1 MALWVVI
8 LNRCR
13 DTGGNEVWERGGV
26 WLEYLQITRL
36 NGKLGVMKGM
46 DIISLREFSVCG
58 LELLRRVI

>member
-13 DTGGNEVWERGGV
+13 DTGGNKMCERGGV
-26 WLEYLQITRL
+26 LLERLQIARL
-36 NGKLGVMKGM
+36 NGKLGGTKEMN
-46 DIISLREFSVCG
+46 IISREFSVCG